1 MNRFIKTKL
10 TYCVLLLF
18 LFIQYTYSQK
28 NSDIIIMAKTASL
41 KEMIKQVEA
50 QTNYSF
56 TYNENIDLSQKKSI
70 NIKSPKLEDVLHAIF
85 KETNIEWKLSGHH
98 VILKK
103 KAEEKKVHKV
113 TVSGYVTDKKSS
125 ETLIGAS
132 VSNSNS
138 GYGSFANSYG
148 YYTMQVPIGTIK
160 LRSSYIGYTPLEKS
174 FFVTKDTV
182 INFQLDMGVEL
193 KTITVTNKNQ
203 FSPSGSSIELTQSQ
217 IKAMPAILGE
227 ADVLKSLQFVPG
239 VQSGAEGSAGMYV
252 RGGNIDQNLILLD
265 GIPIYNTGHFYGIVS
280 IFNGDAVKKVSLH
293 KGSFPARFGG
303 RLSSVVD
310 IRLKDGDMQNYHGSF
325 NMGILSSRINFEG
338 PIIKGKT
345 SFNLSARRSYVD
357 VFTRTAKL
365 FTDESIPVL
374 YMYDLNAKVNH
385 KFSDH
390 SRLYFSF
397 YNGKDKEGVE
407 SKQDETNFYSKTS
420 IDYKWGNT
428 VAALRW
434 NYIFNSR
441 LFVNT
446 TVSYNKYNFDFQSSE
461 KLKEKDFNSHYENF
475 QSSKIKDISLGNDFE
490 YTPNNIHQ
498 VKFGSGFIFHQF
510 NPEVHGNKMR
520 EMASGEEVIN
530 KSNHFLNSRIIG
542 REALIY
548 FEDEFPVFNRLKA
561 NLGLH
566 FSLFNVQKKTYTSL
580 QPRIS
585 LGYELNGKLAIKAS
599 YTKMNQYINL
609 LTSNSLVQP
618 TDLWVPITKQLKPMV
633 AHQYTLGLYYDKAN
647 EGSFSVET
655 FYKQMKNVLEYKD
668 GASWKDTYISWEEQV
683 ESGRGWAYGIELF
696 GQKTIGKFTGM
707 AGYTLAWNDRK
718 FETINEGKRFSAKY
732 DQRHN
737 ISLTGLYKLNN
748 KIELSASW
756 IYATGNNATL
766 ALEEFQPLPEVNVP
780 NGQMTHPLPSLEQI
794 DKRNNYRL
802 PASHHL
808 DLSLN
813 YHRSEK
819 KMWNF
824 TIYNIYNRANPF
836 MVYPGYSER
845 NGQVGKY
852 NLFQYSI
859 FRFVPSISYTY
870 KFK

>member
-1 MNRFIKTKL
+1 MNRFIKNKL
-10 TYCVLLLF
+10 IFCFLLLIS
-18 LFIQYTYSQK
+18 FIHYAYSQQ
-28 NSDIIIMAKTASL
+28 SPDIIIQVKDVSL
-41 KEMIKQVEA
+41 KEIIKQVEK
-50 QTNYSF
+50 QTGCSF
-56 TYNENIDLSQKKSI
+56 TYNETIDLSQKKSI
-70 NIKSPKLEDVLHAIF
+70 DIKSPKLIEVLGVVF
-85 KETNIEWKLSGHH
+85 KETNIEWKLTGRY

-103 KAEEKKVHKV
+103 KEEEKKVRKV
-113 TVSGYVTDKKSS
+113 TVSGYVTDGKSS

-132 VSNSNS
+132 VSNNNS

-148 YYTMQVPIGTIK
+148 YYTMQVPTGVIRLK
-160 LRSSYIGYTPLEKS
+160 SSYIGYTALEKS
-174 FFVTKDTV
+174 FYANKDTI
-182 INFQLDMGVEL
+182 INFQLDMGIEL
-193 KTITVTNKNQ
+193 QTITVTNKNI
-203 FSPSGSSIELTQSQ
+203 FSPSGSFLEFSESQ
-217 IKAMPAILGE
+217 IKATPAIFGE

-310 IRLKDGDMQNYHGSF
+310 IRLKDGDMHNYHGSF
-325 NMGILSSRINFEG
+325 NIGILSSRINFEG

-345 SFNLSARRSYVD
+345 SFSLSARRSYID
-357 VFTRTAKL
+357 AFTRAAKL
-365 FTDESIPVL
+365 FTDESIPIL

-385 KFSDH
+385 KFSDR
-390 SRLYFSF
+390 SRLYLSF

-407 SKQDETNFYSKTS
+407 SKHDETNFYSKTV

-428 VAALRW
+428 VGALRW
-434 NYIFNSR
+434 NYIFSNKM
-441 LFVNT
+441 FVNT
-446 TVSYNKYNFDFQSSE
+446 TVAYNRYNFDFKSSE
-461 KLKEKDFNSHYENF
+461 KLKEKGFKSYYENF
-475 QSSKIKDISLGNDFE
+475 QNSEIKDLSLNADFE
-490 YTPNNIHQ
+490 YIPDNKHRIR
-498 VKFGSGFIFHQF
+498 FGSGFIFHRF
-510 NPEVHGNKMR
+510 NPEVHGSKIKEIENGK
-520 EMASGEEVIN
+520 ESTN
-530 KSNHFLNSRIIG
+530 KSNHFLNNPIVG

-548 FEDEFPVFNRLKA
+548 IEDEFPVLNRLKA

-566 FSLFNVQKKTYTSL
+566 FSLFNVQGKTYTSL
-580 QPRIS
+580 QPRVS
-585 LGYELNGKLAIKAS
+585 LGYELNDKLAVKTS

-633 AHQYTLGLYYDKAN
+633 AHQYTLGVYYDKGN
-647 EGSFSVET
+647 GYSFSAET

-683 ESGRGWAYGIELF
+683 ESGKGWAYGIELF

-718 FETINEGKRFSAKY
+718 FETINEGKRFTAKY

-737 ISLTGLYKLNN
+737 ISLTGLYKFSN
-748 KIELSASW
+748 KVELSASW
-756 IYATGNNATL
+756 MYATGNNATL

-780 NGQMTHPLPSLEQI
+780 DGQITRPLPTLEQI

-802 PASHHL
+802 PATHHL
-808 DLSLN
+808 DLNLN
-813 YHRSEK
+813 YHRSER
-819 KMWNF
+819 KMWSF
-824 TIYNIYNRANPF
+824 TIYNVYNRANPF

-845 NGQVGKY
+845 NGQIGKY

>member
-1 MNRFIKTKL
+1 MNKSIQTKL
-10 TYCVLLLF
+10 TCGILLLF
-18 LFIQYTYSQK
+18 LLIQHAYPQEKRGVVIRTE
-28 NSDIIIMAKTASL
+28 ATPL
-41 KEMIKQVEA
+41 KEIMKQVEK
-50 QTNYSF
+50 QTGYSF
-56 TYNENIDLSQKKSI
+56 TYNETIDLTQRKSVDI
-70 NIKSPKLEDVLHAIF
+70 KSSNIKEVLQIIFKGTTIDWKLEGRHI
-85 KETNIEWKLSGHH
+85 
-98 VILKK
+98 ILKNK
-103 KAEEKKVHKV
+103 VKEKEIRKI
-113 TVSGYVTDKKSS
+113 TVSGYVTDGKSS

-132 VSNSNS
+132 VANKDS
-138 GYGSFANSYG
+138 GYGSFTNSYG
-148 YYTMQVPIGTIK
+148 YYTMQVPAGAIK
-160 LRSSYIGYTPLEKS
+160 LRSSYIGYTPLEKN
-174 FFVTKDTV
+174 FYANKDTV
-182 INFQLDMGVEL
+182 INFQLDMGIEL
-193 KTITVTNKNQ
+193 QPITVTNKNQ
-203 FSPSGSSIELTQSQ
+203 FSPSSSSLELSHSQ
-217 IKAMPAILGE
+217 IKAVPAILGE

-310 IRLKDGDMQNYHGSF
+310 IRLKDGDMQHYHGSF
-325 NMGILSSRINFEG
+325 NIGILSSRINFEG

-345 SFNLSARRSYVD
+345 SFNLSARRSYID
-357 VFTRTAKL
+357 LFTQAAKL

-385 KFSDH
+385 KFSDR
-390 SRLYFSF
+390 SRLYLSF
-397 YNGKDKEGVE
+397 YNGKDKEGIE
-407 SKQDETNFYSKTS
+407 SKRDETNFYSKS
-420 IDYKWGNT
+420 IIDYKWGNT

-434 NYIFNSR
+434 NYIFSNKI
-441 LFVNT
+441 FVNT
-446 TVSYNKYNFDFQSSE
+446 TVAYNRYNFDFKSSE
-461 KLKEKDFNSHYENF
+461 KLREKDSNSYYENF
-475 QSSKIKDISLGNDFE
+475 QNSKIKDISLNADFE
-490 YTPNNIHQ
+490 YIPDNKHQ
-498 VKFGSGFIFHQF
+498 VRFGSGFIFHRF
-510 NPEVHGNKMR
+510 NPEVHGSKIR
-520 EMASGEEVIN
+520 EIENGEELIN
-530 KSNHFLNSRIIG
+530 KSNHFLNNPIIG
-542 REALIY
+542 REALVY
-548 FEDEFPVFNRLKA
+548 LEDEFPVFNRLKA

-566 FSLFNVQKKTYTSL
+566 FSLFNVQSKTYTSL

-585 LGYELNGKLAIKAS
+585 LGYELNDKIAVKAS

-633 AHQYTLGLYYDKAN
+633 AHQYTLGVYYDKG
-647 EGSFSVET
+647 EGYNFSVET

-683 ESGRGWAYGIELF
+683 ESGKGWAYGIELF

-756 IYATGNNATL
+756 VYATGNNATL
-766 ALEEFQPLPEVNVP
+766 ALEEFQPLPDVSVP
-780 NGQMTHPLPSLEQI
+780 DGQVTRPLPSLEQV

-802 PASHHL
+802 PATHHL
-808 DLSLN
+808 DLNLN

-819 KMWNF
+819 TMWSF
-824 TIYNIYNRANPF
+824 TIYNVYNRANPF

>member
-1 MNRFIKTKL
+1 MNRFIKVKL
-10 TYCVLLLF
+10 TYCFLLLLLF
-18 LFIQYTYSQK
+18 IQHAYSQQ
-28 NSDIIIMAKTASL
+28 NLDIIIRLKDSSL
-41 KEMIKQVEA
+41 KEIVKQVEA
-50 QTNYSF
+50 QTSYSF
-56 TYNENIDLSQKKSI
+56 TYNETIDLSQKKSI
-70 NIKSPKLEDVLHAIF
+70 NIKSSKLTEVLYAVF
-85 KETNIEWKLSGHH
+85 KETNIEWKLDGRH

-103 KAEEKKVHKV
+103 KAEEKKIRKI
-113 TVSGYVTDKKSS
+113 TISGYVTDWKSS

-132 VSNSNS
+132 VSDNNS
-138 GYGSFANSYG
+138 GYGSFTNSYG
-148 YYTMQVPIGTIK
+148 YYTILVPAGTTK
-160 LRSSYIGYTPLEKS
+160 LKSSYIGYTPLEKS
-174 FFVTKDTV
+174 FFANKDTV

-193 KTITVTNKNQ
+193 QTIIVTNKNQ
-203 FSPSGSSIELTQSQ
+203 FSPSGSSIEFSQSQ

-239 VQSGAEGSAGMYV
+239 VQSGAEGSAGIYV

-310 IRLKDGDMQNYHGSF
+310 IRLKDGDMQNYQGSF
-325 NMGILSSRINFEG
+325 NIGILSSRINFEG

-345 SFNLSARRSYVD
+345 SFNLSARRSYID
-357 VFTRTAKL
+357 VFTRAAKL

-385 KFSDH
+385 KFSDR
-390 SRLYFSF
+390 SRLYLSL
-397 YNGKDKEGVE
+397 YNGKDKEGIE
-407 SKQDETNFYSKTS
+407 SKQDETNFYSKTA
-420 IDYKWGNT
+420 IDYQWGNT

-434 NYIFNSR
+434 NYIFNSKM
-441 LFVNT
+441 FVNT
-446 TVSYNKYNFDFQSSE
+446 TVAYNRYNFDFKSSE
-461 KLKEKDFNSHYENF
+461 KLKEKKLNSYYENF
-475 QSSKIKDISLGNDFE
+475 QSSEIKDVSLSNDFE
-490 YTPNNIHQ
+490 YIPNNKHRI
-498 VKFGSGFIFHQF
+498 KFGSGFIFHRF
-510 NPEVHGNKMR
+510 NPEVHGSKIK
-520 EMASGEEVIN
+520 EMEGGEESIN

-542 REALIY
+542 REALVY
-548 FEDEFPVFNRLKA
+548 VEDEFPVFSRLKA

-566 FSLFNVQKKTYTSL
+566 FSLFNVQKKVYTSL
-580 QPRIS
+580 QPRVS
-585 LGYELNGKLAIKAS
+585 LGYELNNKLAVKTS

-633 AHQYTLGLYYDKAN
+633 AHQYTLGIYYDKGN
-647 EGSFSVET
+647 GCSFSAET

-683 ESGRGWAYGIELF
+683 ESGKGWAYGIELF
-696 GQKTIGKFTGM
+696 GQKTVGKFTGI
-707 AGYTLAWNDRK
+707 AGYALAWNDRK
-718 FETINEGKRFSAKY
+718 FKTINDGKRFAAKY

-737 ISLTGLYKLNN
+737 ISLTGLYKLSK

-756 IYATGNNATL
+756 VYATGNNATL
-766 ALEEFQPLPEVNVP
+766 AFEEFQPLPEVSVP
-780 NGQMTHPLPSLEQI
+780 DGQITRPLPSLEQI

-802 PASHHL
+802 PATHHL
-808 DLSLN
+808 DLNLN
-813 YHRSEK
+813 YLRSER
-819 KMWNF
+819 KMWSF
-824 TIYNIYNRANPF
+824 TIYNVYNHANPF
-836 MVYPGYSER
+836 MVYPGYIER

>member
-1 MNRFIKTKL
+1 MNRFTKTRL
-10 TYCVLLLF
+10 TYCFLLLF
-18 LFIQYTYSQK
+18 LFSHHTYSQQS
-28 NSDIIIMAKTASL
+28 SDIILREKDASL
-41 KEMIKQVEA
+41 KEIVKQLEK
-50 QTNYSF
+50 QTGYSF
-56 TYNENIDLSQKKSI
+56 TYNETIDLSQKKSI
-70 NIKSPKLEDVLHAIF
+70 NIKSSKLTEVLYAVF
-85 KETNIEWKLSGHH
+85 KETNIDWKLDGRH

-103 KAEEKKVHKV
+103 KAEEKKVRKI
-113 TVSGYVTDKKSS
+113 TVSGYITDRKSS

-132 VSNSNS
+132 VSDNNS

-148 YYTMQVPIGTIK
+148 YYTMQVPAGTIK
-160 LRSSYIGYTPLEKS
+160 LKSSYIGYTPFEKS
-174 FFVTKDTV
+174 FFANKDTV
-182 INFQLDMGVEL
+182 INFQLDMGIEL
-193 KTITVTNKNQ
+193 QTITITNKNQ
-203 FSPSGSSIELTQSQ
+203 FSPSGSSLEFSQSQ

-239 VQSGAEGSAGMYV
+239 IQSGAEGSAGMYV

-325 NMGILSSRINFEG
+325 NIGILSSRINFEG

-345 SFNLSARRSYVD
+345 SINLSARRSYID
-357 VFTRTAKL
+357 VFTRAAKL
-365 FTDESIPVL
+365 FTDESIPIL

-385 KFSDH
+385 KFSDR
-390 SRLYFSF
+390 SRLYLSL
-397 YNGKDKEGVE
+397 YNGKDKEGIE
-407 SKQDETNFYSKTS
+407 SKQDETNFYSKTT

-434 NYIFNSR
+434 NYIFNSKM
-441 LFVNT
+441 FVNT
-446 TVSYNKYNFDFQSSE
+446 TVAYNRYNFDFKSSE
-461 KLKEKDFNSHYENF
+461 KLKEKDFDSYYKNF
-475 QSSKIKDISLGNDFE
+475 QSSQIKDISLSNDFE
-490 YTPNNIHQ
+490 YTPDNKHRI
-498 VKFGSGFIFHQF
+498 KFGSGFIFHRF
-510 NPEVHGNKMR
+510 NPEVHGSKIK
-520 EMASGEEVIN
+520 EIEGGEESTN

-542 REALIY
+542 REALAY
-548 FEDEFPVFNRLKA
+548 VENEFPVFNRLKA

-580 QPRIS
+580 QPRVS
-585 LGYELNGKLAIKAS
+585 FGYELNDKLAVKTS

-633 AHQYTLGLYYDKAN
+633 AHQYTLGMYYDKGN
-647 EGSFSVET
+647 GYSFSAET

-683 ESGRGWAYGIELF
+683 ESGKGWAYGIELF

-718 FETINEGKRFSAKY
+718 FETINEGKRFAAKY

-737 ISLTGLYKLNN
+737 ISLTGVYKLNN
-748 KIELSASW
+748 KIELAASW
-756 IYATGNNATL
+756 MYATGNNATL
-766 ALEEFQPLPEVNVP
+766 ALEEFQPLPEINVP
-780 NGQMTHPLPSLEQI
+780 DGQITHPLPSLEQI

-802 PASHHL
+802 PATHHL
-808 DLSLN
+808 DLNLN
-813 YHRSEK
+813 YHRSER
-819 KMWNF
+819 KMWSF
-824 TIYNIYNRANPF
+824 TIYNVYNRANPF

-859 FRFVPSISYTY
+859 FRLVPSISYTY